1 MLHLSLFKYLR
12 YHILLIFALLLQHK
26 FYLSQQI
33 PDGPSFRIRIYT
45 THFRLSVLTRPKQ
58 TKPKQTNRFVLLGA
72 FHEQGPFPLVQ
83 SANLVRFVQ
92 CKSRTGKNGSV
103 RFEILKR
110 RVRRSNFIR
119 SIGSGQNPSGVV
131 KIHQEYQEW

>member
-58 TKPKQTNRFVLLGA
+58 TKPKQTNWFVLLRA
-72 FHEQGPFPLVQ
+72 FHEQSPFPLV
-83 SANLVRFVQ
+83 
-92 CKSRTGKNGSV
+92 
-103 RFEILKR
+103 
-110 RVRRSNFIR
+110 
-119 SIGSGQNPSGVV
+119 
-131 KIHQEYQEW
+131 